1 MQRGLVGEIIGR
13 FERKGFVLKGLKLF
27 QTPKELAQEHYK
39 ARARLARPTRP
50 TRPTRTDIY
59 FGGVPLPPLRLP
71 AAATAA
77 HAPCAT
83 GWRRAH
89 RTGAARPRGARRART
104 RTAAGPELQAV
115 LRRPGELH
123 YLRPRCGHGTPPP
136 PAPLRTSLSTRP
148 FS

>member
-83 GWRRAH
+83 GWRRH
-89 RTGAARPRGARRART
+89 EDRTRAARPRGARGRGRPQDLSSKPFYGDLVNYIISGPVVAMARHY
-104 RTAAGPELQAV
+104 
-115 LRRPGELH
+115 RRH
-123 YLRPRCGHGTPPP
+123 CDPR
-136 PAPLRTSLSTRP
+136 
-148 FS
+148 